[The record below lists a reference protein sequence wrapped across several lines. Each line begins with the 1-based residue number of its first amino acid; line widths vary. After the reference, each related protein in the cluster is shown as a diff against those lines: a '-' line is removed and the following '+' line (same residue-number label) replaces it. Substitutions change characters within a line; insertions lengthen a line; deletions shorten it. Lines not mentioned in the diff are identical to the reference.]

1 MIDLTGKT
9 VLITGADG
17 GLGKGIVRQF
27 AAAGAHVIIHSL
39 GPSEVAK
46 EMAAT
51 IISNGGQ
58 AGCVQGNICSEAEMA
73 SLVSEV
79 RQECGRI
86 DILVNNAGIQP
97 LCPLTEMD
105 KETFEQTVD
114 VDLTGTFVMTQ
125 AVAKA
130 MREDGKGGVITH
142 IASIE
147 ASLPARNHAHYNA
160 AKAGVKMF
168 ARSGALEYGDAGIRV
183 NSVSPGLVDVGGL
196 AQAWPEGYNSWM
208 EAVPLSRTATPDD
221 IGKACVFLASDLAS
235 FISGHDLVVDGG
247 MSAVAAW

>member
-1 MIDLTGKT
+1 MIDLAGKS

-17 GLGKGIVRQF
+17 GLGKGLVRQF
-27 AAAGAHVIIHSL
+27 AAANATVVIHSL
-39 GPSEVAK
+39 GPSQTAEK
-46 EMAAT
+46 MAAH
-51 IISNGGQ
+51 IVENGGS
-58 AGCVQGNICSEAEMA
+58 ALTVHGDICDEQTMA
-73 SLVSEV
+73 IVVDEIV
-79 RQECGRI
+79 ERCGRI

-97 LCPLTEMD
+97 LCALSEMD
-105 KETFEQTVD
+105 KATFDQTVD
-114 VDLTGTFVMTQ
+114 VDLTGTFVVTQ

-130 MREDGKGGVITH
+130 MRKDGKGGVITH

-196 AQAWPEGYNSWM
+196 AEAWPEGYNSWM
-208 EAVPLSRTATPDD
+208 KAVPMSRTAFPDD
-221 IGKACVFLASDLAS
+221 IGKACVFLASDYAS